1 MLNSRHAAAV
11 AALVLAAS
19 ILFGCGAVVSYDKM
33 QEENDRQALLRDY
46 RNCVESHTENSASCD
61 HITSGLNAAS
71 ITEHQSGN

>member
-1 MLNSRHAAAV
+1 
-11 AALVLAAS
+11 
-19 ILFGCGAVVSYDKM
+19 M

-46 RNCVESHTENSASCD
+46 RNCVESHTENPASCD